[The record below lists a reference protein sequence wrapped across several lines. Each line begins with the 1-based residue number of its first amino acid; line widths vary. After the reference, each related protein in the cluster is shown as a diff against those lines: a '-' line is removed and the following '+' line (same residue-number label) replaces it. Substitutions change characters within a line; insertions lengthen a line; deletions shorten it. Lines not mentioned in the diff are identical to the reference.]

1 MRVARHTFNEEQ
13 VDAGIDAIIERAK
26 DRGQT
31 IRYSAVFAAAGLP
44 EPQQL
49 HQGAESQLVT
59 DFMKAIHDRCMQRG
73 LPPLDSLVVHV
84 AGPRQSWPGG
94 GYFKVNGLAD
104 PLQQRISAADQVKAT
119 RFWEDQKEQCKE
131 WGIRARRAG

>member
-1 MRVARHTFNEEQ
+1 MERHTFNEEQ
-13 VDAGIDAIIERAK
+13 VDAGIAAIIERAK

-59 DFMKAIHDRCMQRG
+59 DFMKAIHDRCIERA

-84 AGPRQSWPGG
+84 AGPRQNWPGG

-104 PLQQRISAADQVKAT
+104 PMKERASAEDQVKAT
-119 RFWEDQKEQCKE
+119 RFWEDQKQQCKD
-131 WGIRARRAG
+131 WGVRERRMR